1 MEQFLIDYAKKLHI
15 NLNDIKCKQLIQ
27 YYKLLIEWNEKINL
41 TSITDY
47 KDVVV
52 KHFID
57 SLSIVNSMD
66 MNAEYSL
73 IDIGTGAG
81 FPGIPLKI
89 VFPMLDVVLVDSLDK
104 RVKFLNIVIKELGL
118 KNIKAVHARAEEFGH
133 SNYRETFDICVTRAV
148 ANLAVVSEYC
158 LPLVSVGGCFVAYK
172 SADIKDEIFDS
183 EIAIEELGGA
193 IEDVDIFTLPD
204 TDIERSLIRIYKDFE
219 TPDKYPRRNGVPLK
233 KPIR

>member
-41 TSITDY
+41 TYITDY
-47 KDVVV
+47 KDVVA

-57 SLSIVNSMD
+57 SLSIVNSID

-148 ANLAVVSEYC
+148 ANLAVISEYC
-158 LPLVSVGGCFVAYK
+158 LPLVSVGGYFVAYK

>member
-47 KDVVV
+47 KDVVA
-52 KHFID
+52 KYFID
-57 SLSIVNSMD
+57 SLSIVNSID

-148 ANLAVVSEYC
+148 ANLAVISEYC
-158 LPLVSVGGCFVAYK
+158 LPLVSVGGYFVAYK

>member
-158 LPLVSVGGCFVAYK
+158 LPLVSVGGYFVTYK

>member
-57 SLSIVNSMD
+57 SLSIVNSID

-148 ANLAVVSEYC
+148 ANLAVISEYC
-158 LPLVSVGGCFVAYK
+158 LPLVGVGGYFVAYK

>member
-15 NLNDIKCKQLIQ
+15 NLNDIKCKQMIQ

-66 MNAEYSL
+66 MNGEYSL

-104 RVKFLNIVIKELGL
+104 RVKFLNIVIKELGI

-158 LPLVSVGGCFVAYK
+158 LPLVSVGGYFVAYK

>member
-15 NLNDIKCKQLIQ
+15 NLNDIKCKQMIQ

-66 MNAEYSL
+66 MNGEYSL

-148 ANLAVVSEYC
+148 ANLAVISEYC
-158 LPLVSVGGCFVAYK
+158 LPLVSVGGYFVAYK

-193 IEDVDIFTLPD
+193 IEDVDIFNLPD

>member
-1 MEQFLIDYAKKLHI
+1 M
-15 NLNDIKCKQLIQ
+15 IQ

-57 SLSIVNSMD
+57 SLSIVNSID

-89 VFPMLDVVLVDSLDK
+89 VFSMLDVVLVDSLDK

-148 ANLAVVSEYC
+148 ANLAVISEYC
-158 LPLVSVGGCFVAYK
+158 LPLVSVGGYFVAYK

>member
-15 NLNDIKCKQLIQ
+15 NLNDIKCNQLIQ

-158 LPLVSVGGCFVAYK
+158 LPLVSVGGYFVAYK

>member
-15 NLNDIKCKQLIQ
+15 NLNDTKCKQLIE
-27 YYKLLIEWNEKINL
+27 YYNLLIEWNKKINL

-47 KDVVV
+47 KEVVI

-57 SLSIVNSMD
+57 SLSLVNSID
-66 MNAEYSL
+66 LNGEFSL
-73 IDIGTGAG
+73 VDVGTGAG

-104 RVKFLNIVIKELGL
+104 RVKFLNFVIKSLDL
-118 KNIKAVHARAEEFGH
+118 QNIKAVHSRAEEFGH
-133 SNYRETFDICVTRAV
+133 SKYREKFDICVTRAV
-148 ANLAVVSEYC
+148 ANMSVISEYC
-158 LPLVSVGGCFVAYK
+158 LPLVSIGGYFIAYK
-172 SADIKDEIFDS
+172 SANIKEEIFDS

-219 TPDKYPRRNGVPLK
+219 TPKKYPRRNGIPLK
-233 KPIR
+233 KPIK

>member
-66 MNAEYSL
+66 MNGEYSL
-73 IDIGTGAG
+73 VDIGTGAG

-104 RVKFLNIVIKELGL
+104 RVKFLNVVIKELGL

-133 SNYRETFDICVTRAV
+133 SKYRETFDICVTRAV

-158 LPLVSVGGCFVAYK
+158 LPLVSVGGYFIAYK

>member
-15 NLNDIKCKQLIQ
+15 NLNDIKCKQMIQ

-66 MNAEYSL
+66 MNGEYSL

-148 ANLAVVSEYC
+148 ANLAVISEYC
-158 LPLVSVGGCFVAYK
+158 LPLVSVGGYFVAYK

>member
-15 NLNDIKCKQLIQ
+15 NLNDIKCKQMIQ

-158 LPLVSVGGCFVAYK
+158 LPLVSVGGYFVAYK

>member
-15 NLNDIKCKQLIQ
+15 NLNDIKCKQMIQ

-66 MNAEYSL
+66 MNGEYSL

-148 ANLAVVSEYC
+148 ANLAVISEYC
-158 LPLVSVGGCFVAYK
+158 LPLVSVGGYFVAYK

-204 TDIERSLIRIYKDFE
+204 SDIERSLIRIYKDFE

>member
-1 MEQFLIDYAKKLHI
+1 MKQFLIDYAKKLHI

-57 SLSIVNSMD
+57 SLSIVNSID

-158 LPLVSVGGCFVAYK
+158 LPLVSVGGYFVAYK
-172 SADIKDEIFDS
+172 SADIKEEIFDS
-183 EIAIEELGGA
+183 EIAIEELGGT

>member
-148 ANLAVVSEYC
+148 ANLAVISEYC
-158 LPLVSVGGCFVAYK
+158 LPLVSVGGYFVAYK

>member
-66 MNAEYSL
+66 MNGEYSL
-73 IDIGTGAG
+73 VDIGTGAG

-104 RVKFLNIVIKELGL
+104 RVKFLNVVIKELGL

-133 SNYRETFDICVTRAV
+133 SKYRETFDICVTRAV

-158 LPLVSVGGCFVAYK
+158 LPLVSVGGYFVAYK
-172 SADIKDEIFDS
+172 SADIKDEIFNS

>member
-158 LPLVSVGGCFVAYK
+158 LPLVSVGGYFVAYK

>member
-47 KDVVV
+47 KDVVA

-57 SLSIVNSMD
+57 SLSIVNSID

-148 ANLAVVSEYC
+148 ANLAVISEYC
-158 LPLVSVGGCFVAYK
+158 LPLVSVGGYFVAYK

>member
-57 SLSIVNSMD
+57 SLSIVNSID

-148 ANLAVVSEYC
+148 ANLAVISEYC
-158 LPLVSVGGCFVAYK
+158 LPLVSVGGYFVAYK

>member
-66 MNAEYSL
+66 MNGEYSL
-73 IDIGTGAG
+73 VDIGTGAG

-148 ANLAVVSEYC
+148 ANLTVVSEYC
-158 LPLVSVGGCFVAYK
+158 LPLVSVGGYFVAYK